1 MMRRG
6 TGRTGVGGVV
16 GSLRAHRAALA
27 ARYLL
32 LVVLA
37 VVFLTPFYLML
48 RASLSSGAEIS
59 DPTFRL
65 FPSHP
70 AWGEF
75 RTILGDPAFRSALW
89 DSTVMAVLSTAG
101 QIILGGM
108 AGYGLA
114 RIPNRAATPIFYLV
128 LVVLL
133 IPAATTFLPN
143 YVIVVQFGWVGSLRG
158 LIVPVLFSAFDTFL
172 FRQFFLNFPKE
183 LEEAGRID
191 GLGYF
196 GTFGRIVVPNTLP
209 FAAALTVLGFVGGWN
224 SFLWPLVVSGSGG
237 SSATTVQIYISEFL
251 TSQTF
256 DYQGLFMAAL
266 LSIVPLLVV
275 FFLLQRYLVQGVAE
289 TGLTG

>member
-1 MMRRG
+1 MS
-6 TGRTGVGGVV
+6 GRIARVGGV
-16 GSLRAHRAALA
+16 GSSSRAYRGALA
-27 ARYLL
+27 ARYLV

-37 VVFLTPFYLML
+37 LVFLTPFYLMVKT
-48 RASLSSGAEIS
+48 SLSSGAQIS
-59 DPTFRL
+59 DPTFHL
-65 FPSHP
+65 FPSSP
-70 AWGEF
+70 DWGEF
-75 RTILGDPAFRSALW
+75 RRVLGDPDFRSALW
-89 DSTVMAVLSTAG
+89 DSTVIAVLSTAG
-101 QIILGGM
+101 QIVLGGM

-114 RIPNRAATPIFYLV
+114 RIPNRAAGPVFTLV

-143 YVIVVQFGWVGSLRG
+143 YVLVVKFGWVGSLRG
-158 LIVPVLFSAFDTFL
+158 LVIPVLFSAFDAFL

-191 GLGYF
+191 GLGYV
-196 GTFGRIVVPNTLP
+196 GTFTRIVVPNALP

-237 SSATTVQIYISEFL
+237 SSATTVQVYISEFL
-251 TSQTF
+251 TAQTF